1 MEDQMKVKSI
11 TIEGMRGVTRKTY
24 SFEDI
29 MYLYGNNGA
38 GKSTVIKAIQWA
50 LLGYIP
56 GTGKRNIDIFSHAN
70 GRSMGVSLVLS
81 NGSTTYTISRNL
93 YKQKTGIVSEVIT
106 EPEDLDIQ
114 SLLGKIVLPVFDFSS
129 FVTLSANNVKDWF
142 LSFLPKEEVNIDWN
156 SILTELSASLHVS
169 DEVTVN
175 SLIAVAS
182 DCGSN
187 IKNLNSYIKQLLS
200 AKKAERAN
208 IDGAIKSLIFY
219 EDVDEDTNIEKLQA
233 DIASLNKIRDTAI
246 RNQSMNDHRQ
256 RLLAQL
262 DTYKDL
268 EENIEE
274 DSILSE
280 LRKSYT
286 TCNSERENIFDTK
299 KSLHEKLVELQNKIA
314 VFKDFIFSGGVCNY
328 TGEVCASI
336 LSKIDDTKIQLD
348 NMMEELQ
355 NLQLE
360 HDKLCSKYRDLDIE
374 CDELFSKIK
383 AIESRY
389 KERNSLL
396 SSIPEAVDLY
406 LDTDVDEIA
415 SQISDLNTT
424 MSKCLANEKFQ
435 FATDQFTKQGFILDQ
450 TIIFLKECEK
460 LTGPNGIQT
469 DAASDPFDKFGESV
483 NKYIKLFFGKSA
495 SIKFINSKAANSFDF
510 GLNYEDMYIS
520 YSALSSGEQCLF
532 AFSLM
537 LAIIDTSES
546 TIKLLITDD
555 AIDHLDDSNA
565 DKFFKAVNKVK
576 DIQIILAGVKSCN
589 ESYAVE
595 VK

>member
-1 MEDQMKVKSI
+1 MKLKSI
-11 TIEGMRGVTRKTY
+11 TIEGMRGVTKKTY
-24 SFEDI
+24 SFEDT

-81 NGSTTYTISRNL
+81 NGSNTYTISRNL

-114 SLLGKIVLPVFDFSS
+114 ALLGKIVLPVFDFSS
-129 FVTLSANNVKDWF
+129 FVNLSANNVKDWF
-142 LSFLPKEEVNIDWN
+142 LSFLPKEEINIDWN
-156 SILTELSASLHVS
+156 SVLTDLSESLHVS

-175 SLIAVAS
+175 GLIAVAS

-187 IKNLNSYIKQLLS
+187 MKSLNSYVKQLLS

-219 EDVDEDTNIEKLQA
+219 EDVDEGTNIEKIQA
-233 DIASLNKIRDTAI
+233 DIASLTKIRDVAI
-246 RNQSMNDHRQ
+246 RNQSMNQHRQ
-256 RLLAQL
+256 QL
-262 DTYKDL
+262 
-268 EENIEE
+268 
-274 DSILSE
+274 LSE
-280 LRKSYT
+280 LSMYDDLKETAESDLNLSELLNSYNKF
-286 TCNSERENIFDTK
+286 NSEIEDVFVTKNSLKEKIF
-299 KSLHEKLVELQNKIA
+299 ELQSKIDVA
-314 VFKDFIFSGGVCNY
+314 KDFVSSGGICSY
-328 TGEVCASI
+328 TGEVCGSI
-336 LSKIDDTKIQLD
+336 VSKIDDMKIQID
-348 NMMEELQ
+348 TMTSELQ
-355 NLQLE
+355 DIQSKFEAAVNRHHNLDSE
-360 HDKLCSKYRDLDIE
+360 RDNIHK
-374 CDELFSKIK
+374 KIK
-383 AIESRY
+383 SIEARY
-389 KERNSLL
+389 EERNRLIASL
-396 SSIPEAVDLY
+396 PAPVEMY
-406 LDTDVDEIA
+406 LDTDVDEVA
-415 SQISDLNTT
+415 KQISDLNETIG
-424 MSKCLANEKFQ
+424 KCLANEKFQ

-469 DAASDPFDKFGESV
+469 DAASDPFDKFGDSV
-483 NKYIKLFFGKSA
+483 NKYMKLFFGKSA

-546 TIKLLITDD
+546 VIKLLMIDD

-565 DKFFKAVNKVK
+565 DKFFKALNKVK
-576 DIQIILAGVKSCN
+576 DVQIILAGVKPCN

>member
-1 MEDQMKVKSI
+1 MKLKSI
-11 TIEGMRGVTRKTY
+11 TIEGMRGVTKKTY
-24 SFEDI
+24 SLEDI

-81 NGSTTYTISRNL
+81 SGNNTYTISRNL

-106 EPEDLDIQ
+106 EPEDLDTQ
-114 SLLGKIVLPVFDFSS
+114 ALLGKIMLPVFDFSS
-129 FVTLSANNVKDWF
+129 FVNLSANNVKDWF
-142 LSFLPKEEVNIDWN
+142 LSFLPKEEIDIDWN
-156 SILTELSASLHVS
+156 SIFTDLSESLHVS
-169 DEVTVN
+169 DEVTIN
-175 SLIAVAS
+175 GLIAVAS

-187 IKNLNSYIKQLLS
+187 IKGINSYVKQLLS

-219 EDVDEDTNIEKLQA
+219 EDVDTDTSIDKLQA
-233 DIASLNKIRDTAI
+233 DIASLTKVRDIAI
-246 RNQSMNDHRQ
+246 RNQSMNQHRQ
-256 RLLAQL
+256 QLLSKL
-262 DTYKDL
+262 SMYDDL
-268 EENIEE
+268 KETAES
-274 DSILSE
+274 DSNLSE
-280 LRKSYT
+280 LLNSYNKF
-286 TCNSERENIFDTK
+286 NSEIDDVFAIRN
-299 KSLHEKLVELQNKIA
+299 SLKEKIAELQSKIA
-314 VFKDFIFSGGVCNY
+314 VAKYFVSSGGICSY
-328 TGEVCASI
+328 TGEVCGSI
-336 LSKIDDTKIQLD
+336 VSKIDDVKIQID
-348 NMMEELQ
+348 AMTSELQ
-355 NLQLE
+355 DTQ
-360 HDKLCSKYRDLDIE
+360 SKFEEAANKHRNLDIE
-374 CDELFSKIK
+374 RDNIHNKIK
-383 AIESRY
+383 SIEARY
-389 KERNSLL
+389 EERTRLLASL
-396 SSIPEAVDLY
+396 PAPVEMY
-406 LDTDVDEIA
+406 LDTDIDEIA
-415 SQISDLNTT
+415 NQISDLNETIG
-424 MSKCLANEKFQ
+424 KCLANEKFQ
-435 FATDQFTKQGFILDQ
+435 FATDQFTKQGFVIDQ

-469 DAASDPFDKFGESV
+469 DAASDPFDKFGDSV
-483 NKYIKLFFGKSA
+483 NKYIKLFFGKST

-537 LAIIDTSES
+537 LSIIDTSDS
-546 TIKLLITDD
+546 KIKLLILDD

-565 DKFFKAVNKVK
+565 DKFFKALNKVK
-576 DIQIILAGVKSCN
+576 DVQIILAGVKLCN